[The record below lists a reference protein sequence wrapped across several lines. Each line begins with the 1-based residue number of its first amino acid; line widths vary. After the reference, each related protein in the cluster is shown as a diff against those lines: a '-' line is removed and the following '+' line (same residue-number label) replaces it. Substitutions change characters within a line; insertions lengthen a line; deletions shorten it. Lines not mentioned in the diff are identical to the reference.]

1 MDPPPIPRSSPEM
14 TRSHGNHGHPPYGWL
29 FKSTAA
35 DLATILIITKDCLTV
50 THSLTQILKTPQNNL
65 TRDHVGLPDQRHL
78 GGASRTILGKEQPE

>member
-1 MDPPPIPRSSPEM
+1 MGTMGIRPMDGCSSPQQL
-14 TRSHGNHGHPPYGWL
+14 T
-29 FKSTAA
+29 F
-35 DLATILIITKDCLTV
+35 ATILIITKDCLTV